1 MTFVPGKK
9 GNDMEMTFNKETFTA
24 FASEV
29 LARLDRQER
38 MIASLHGDWKPTDL
52 KEVKLLDGERL
63 FDNQDL
69 CLLLHVSKRS
79 LQRYRSSGAL
89 AYHLLW
95 HKTYYKESDV
105 LDFIARH
112 MKHFKKENI
121 GQFKARINVSF
132 K

>member
-1 MTFVPGKK
+1 MDTL
-9 GNDMEMTFNKETFTA
+9 DRETFME
-24 FASEV
+24 FV
-29 LARLDRQER
+29 RHILDRLDRQER
-38 MIASLHGDWKPTDL
+38 MIAALSGDCKPSEL

-69 CLLLHVSKRS
+69 CLLLQVSKRS
-79 LQRYRSSGAL
+79 LQRYRSNGAL

-105 LDFIARH
+105 LRFIENNMR
-112 MKHFKKENI
+112 HFKKENI

-132 K
+132 KK

>member
-1 MTFVPGKK
+1 
-9 GNDMEMTFNKETFTA
+9 METVDILDRETFME
-24 FASEV
+24 FV
-29 LARLDRQER
+29 RHILDRLDRQER
-38 MIASLHGDWKPTDL
+38 MIAALSGDWKPSDL

-69 CLLLHVSKRS
+69 CLLLQVSKRS

-105 LDFIARH
+105 LAFIENH
-112 MKHFKKENI
+112 MRHFKKENI
-121 GQFKARINVSF
+121 GQFKARINVSYN